1 MTRYIPEALP
11 AFQHTWRIVCRE
23 AEGLADVRDRLFAD
37 APTLERLTKLSDDK
51 ALADRIEAFGSRF
64 TRLQDQLGEKTL
76 PRLLALFGSSP
87 KALLDTLHAAERLG
101 VVSSAEGWLALRA
114 LRNRLVHEYIES
126 PDDLLQGLQAAEPA
140 AAILLTTVDRIRQLL
155 VERAIPES

>member
-23 AEGLADVRDRLFAD
+23 AEGFADVRDRLFAD
-37 APTLERLTKLSDDK
+37 APTLERLTQLGDDK

-87 KALLDTLHAAERLG
+87 KALLDTL
-101 VVSSAEGWLALRA
+101 
-114 LRNRLVHEYIES
+114 
-126 PDDLLQGLQAAEPA
+126 QAAEPA
-140 AAILLTTVDRIRQLL
+140 AALLLNTVDRIRRLL
-155 VERAIPES
+155 AERAIPES

>member
-1 MTRYIPEALP
+1 MTRYIPDALP

-23 AEGLADVRDRLFAD
+23 AEGLADVRDRLFAE
-37 APTLERLTKLSDDK
+37 APTLEQLMQLGEDK

-87 KALLDTLHAAERLG
+87 KALLDTL
-101 VVSSAEGWLALRA
+101 
-114 LRNRLVHEYIES
+114 
-126 PDDLLQGLQAAEPA
+126 QAAEPA
-140 AAILLTTVDRIRQLL
+140 AALLSTTVDRIRQLL
-155 VERAIPES
+155 AERAIPES

>member
-23 AEGLADVRDRLFAD
+23 AEGFADVRDRLFAD
-37 APTLERLTKLSDDK
+37 APTLARLTQLGDDK
-51 ALADRIEAFGSRF
+51 SLADRIEAFGSRF

-87 KALLDTLHAAERLG
+87 KALLDTL
-101 VVSSAEGWLALRA
+101 
-114 LRNRLVHEYIES
+114 
-126 PDDLLQGLQAAEPA
+126 QAAEPA
-140 AAILLTTVDRIRQLL
+140 AALLLNTVDRIRRLL
-155 VERAIPES
+155 AERAIPES